1 MAQRRNFVRLSKK
14 IKVEFRQIV
23 ERYANASVPP
33 NISYT
38 TSISG
43 NGLTILSGKDVKKGM
58 KYEIDIFV
66 KDGTDSPI
74 TAAGEVLGSDEIEK
88 GQFELKLKITENDE
102 ADRDRLASYIIREDL
117 KVKNAAKKTSKKTK

>member
-38 TSISG
+38 TTISG
-43 NGLTILSGKDVKKGM
+43 NGLTILSAKKVDKGM
-58 KYEIDIFV
+58 KYEMDIFI
-66 KDGTDSPI
+66 KDGDDSPI
-74 TAAGEVLGSDEIEK
+74 NAAGEVLGSSEIEK
-88 GQFELKLKITENDE
+88 GQFELKIKIVEIDE
-102 ADRDRLASYIIREDL
+102 ADRDRLASYILREDL
-117 KVKNAAKKTSKKTK
+117 KVKKAAKKAK

>member
-38 TSISG
+38 TTISG
-43 NGLTILSGKDVKKGM
+43 NGLTILAAKKAEKGM
-58 KYEIDIFV
+58 KYEMDIFI
-66 KDGTDSPI
+66 KDGDDSPI
-74 TAAGEVLGSDEIEK
+74 NAAGEVLGNSEIEG
-88 GQFELKLKITENDE
+88 GQFEVKIKITEIDE
-102 ADRDRLASYIIREDL
+102 SDRDRLAAYILREDL
-117 KVKNAAKKTSKKTK
+117 KVKKAAKKAK